1 MTSNLWTTFSN
12 KVSFSMMLALL
23 AGSIPGVIVG
33 SLVASRSSDSVLRP
47 ILAITL
53 LLSSVKL
60 LTA

>member
-1 MTSNLWTTFSN
+1 MSGQPRRRSAAAYVMF
-12 KVSFSMMLALL
+12 ALL

-33 SLVASRSSDSVLRP
+33 SLVATRSSDSVLRP